1 MNTVLV
7 AMQNEL
13 RKIFW
18 RPKYCILLIIYALIG
33 LGAGLSGFSVGG
45 AGTGTGTVAEIL
57 VTVRGPNPLF
67 SALTI
72 YRSFLIPLA
81 IFMLSADVITHE
93 LESKSIKCALVR
105 PVSRFDVY
113 LAKSLAILAY
123 IAIALSAG
131 FIIVAVRQ
139 ILSAILAPS
148 VSPSITTSLAPIQ
161 PSAVDPVPFGAAS
174 PAAAATGQS
183 SSALAALYTLG
194 EAFVSYAL
202 TLAPMAAFIA
212 FATFIAVLIHSPALV
227 MFLCIA
233 SYIAFSFFGTFN
245 TAVGA
250 ALFTTYSG
258 WYRMWLGYRLPWRS
272 LLTTAGVLLS
282 TCVAFF
288 GFGYF
293 IFEKKDI

>member
-1 MNTVLV
+1 MDIVLI
-7 AMQNEL
+7 ATKIEL

-18 RPKYCILLIIYALIG
+18 RPKYCIMLIIYALIG
-33 LGAGLSGFSVGG
+33 LGAGLSGFSMGS
-45 AGTGTGTVAEIL
+45 TGSFSDIMFSI
-57 VTVRGPNPLF
+57 RGPDPLF

-81 IFMLSADVITHE
+81 IFMLSADAFTHE

-113 LAKSLAILAY
+113 LAKCLAIFFY
-123 IAIALSAG
+123 IAIALCAG
-131 FIIVAVRQ
+131 YIVVASRQ
-139 ILSAILAPS
+139 IISAIL
-148 VSPSITTSLAPIQ
+148 SPHIAG
-161 PSAVDPVPFGAAS
+161 SAMPFDTVPQVGA
-174 PAAAATGQS
+174 GQGA
-183 SSALAALYTLG
+183 SALSIITVLG
-194 EAFVSYAL
+194 EALVSYVL

-212 FATFIAVLIHSPALV
+212 FAAFVAVLIRSPALV
-227 MFLCIA
+227 MFLCIV
-233 SYIAFSFFGTFN
+233 SYIALSFFSTFN
-245 TAVGA
+245 TAAGA

-258 WYRMWLGYRLPWRS
+258 WYRMWLGNRLPWRS

-293 IFEKKDI
+293 LFDKKDI